1 MFGLQTKSSSDLVR
15 HVRPLQP
22 KYSDLL
28 HIFQEGC
35 IVLKALARP
44 LLKGQQRHFVKIVD
58 SPNHH
63 KSIGYSVS
71 FSHSEKSELQIN
83 RTI

>member
-1 MFGLQTKSSSDLVR
+1 MWDPCNL
-15 HVRPLQP
+15 

-63 KSIGYSVS
+63 KALDILFHSATVKNLNFKSI
-71 FSHSEKSELQIN
+71 ELSSCNLSAIH
-83 RTI
+83 IHV